1 MSDTKKVQKPEKEKI
16 KIQLSFP
23 ADIVRQ
29 IDEDVDITYTSRTVW
44 FIQAAL
50 EKLEQSK
57 RRKIKEL
64 IRK

>member
-1 MSDTKKVQKPEKEKI
+1 MSDPKKVQKPEKEKI